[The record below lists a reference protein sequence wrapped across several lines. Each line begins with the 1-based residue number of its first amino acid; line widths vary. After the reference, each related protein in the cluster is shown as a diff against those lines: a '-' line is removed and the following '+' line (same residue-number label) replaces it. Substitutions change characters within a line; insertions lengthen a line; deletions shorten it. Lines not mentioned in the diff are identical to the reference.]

1 MTKESS
7 VELELLYTTVLQI
20 YRTLET
26 LQQPVET
33 WDAIFVYSTA
43 YEKSRGIKFQ
53 FKSQPATA
61 KTYYQGQSNDNS
73 GSNKNVCPIC
83 KGKHYV
89 MKCPKYVDETLAQ
102 KLALVTKH
110 KLCFNCLGN
119 HRVSHCKV
127 VKRCQ
132 KCGKK
137 HHTTI
142 HKVEASSEK
151 KDVKSEDQVQ
161 SSSAVMD
168 TNAAKVL
175 HSIVDSNVPASC
187 VLLATARLTSSI
199 PSLAYDKDAWLHL
212 KNLNLADP
220 SFNKPGSIDLIIGID
235 LYTQIIE
242 EGIVKGEPNTPIAQ
256 LTKLGWIVSGLASLN
271 QIRSH
276 AQGYHVSV
284 NDDLH
289 DLLKRFWETE
299 EVSLSTQTLSKD
311 EQDCEDHFKATHS
324 RDAVGRYIVKLPFKD
339 SPDKLGDSK
348 AKAIRQMVNMS
359 NKFSNNK
366 SHGKLYT
373 DFIEEYEKLNHMKR
387 VDKNL
392 IEPNRVYYMPH
403 HGVYREQSLSTKLR
417 VVFNGSSKT
426 TTGYSLNQ
434 ILHAGAK
441 LQINLFN
448 VLIWFRV
455 FRYVF
460 FADIEKMYRQI
471 RVHPD
476 DWDFQR
482 IVWIDFLALRAFE
495 QLILDEGH
503 RFPLAM
509 PTMKKGRYIDDF
521 FGGEDTIEKTQ
532 LVIEQLNG
540 SNSCASYKKHQALRF
555 QDGLDQTK
563 LTHLKFMDFAMHL
576 STQSLLLFIL
586 GLVLMSQ

>member
-1 MTKESS
+1 MDSIVNRLGQQLVLSSFIANAYDNFINEGSPVITQQQIDRYVASLNNLWTQFSRENEGILMALTRLPRDERIPLLTHSYFSESLYTDTRICYLASVEQIKSSLSLREPVVLGASLREEEPVVVRSSSRINEPSATKDSVTSEQPVLTNSVSVPSLSNKIPSTSHVMSYGSPYARLPRMDIPTFDGNPAKWLEYRDLFHSMVVSTSLTAVEMLQYLKTSLIGTAAHLIQNTTLTAENFLKAWESLVSFYDNTRLQVNTALNSLVNLKPMTKESS

-33 WDAIFVYSTA
+33 WDAIFVYSTVRRLDSESVKAWENKLGSSKIPPSWKELIEFLVTRLFSLQA

-187 VLLATARLTSSI
+187 VLLATARVFIIFDRNETRSVRALIDPRSEVSIITERVVQQLNLPRRNSSI
-199 PSLAYDKDAWLHL
+199 SLAGIGGQGT
-212 KNLNLADP
+212 
-220 SFNKPGSIDLIIGID
+220 NKTKAVIG
-235 LYTQIIE
+235 LEAT
-242 EGIVKGEPNTPIAQ
+242 IA
-256 LTKLGWIVSGLASLN
+256 
-271 QIRSH
+271 
-276 AQGYHVSV
+276 
-284 NDDLH
+284 
-289 DLLKRFWETE
+289 
-299 EVSLSTQTLSKD
+299 
-311 EQDCEDHFKATHS
+311 
-324 RDAVGRYIVKLPFKD
+324 
-339 SPDKLGDSK
+339 
-348 AKAIRQMVNMS
+348 
-359 NKFSNNK
+359 
-366 SHGKLYT
+366 
-373 DFIEEYEKLNHMKR
+373 
-387 VDKNL
+387 
-392 IEPNRVYYMPH
+392 
-403 HGVYREQSLSTKLR
+403 
-417 VVFNGSSKT
+417 
-426 TTGYSLNQ
+426 
-434 ILHAGAK
+434 
-441 LQINLFN
+441 
-448 VLIWFRV
+448 
-455 FRYVF
+455 
-460 FADIEKMYRQI
+460 
-471 RVHPD
+471 
-476 DWDFQR
+476 
-482 IVWIDFLALRAFE
+482 
-495 QLILDEGH
+495 
-503 RFPLAM
+503 
-509 PTMKKGRYIDDF
+509 
-521 FGGEDTIEKTQ
+521 
-532 LVIEQLNG
+532 
-540 SNSCASYKKHQALRF
+540 
-555 QDGLDQTK
+555 
-563 LTHLKFMDFAMHL
+563 
-576 STQSLLLFIL
+576 
-586 GLVLMSQ
+586 LMM

>member
-1 MTKESS
+1 MSDRKHGDVRETQAHLGYSG
-7 VELELLYTTVLQI
+7 TTTI
-20 YRTLET
+20 AGTNFTLNH
-26 LQQPVET
+26 
-33 WDAIFVYSTA
+33 
-43 YEKSRGIKFQ
+43 R
-53 FKSQPATA
+53 
-61 KTYYQGQSNDNS
+61 
-73 GSNKNVCPIC
+73 
-83 KGKHYV
+83 
-89 MKCPKYVDETLAQ
+89 
-102 KLALVTKH
+102 
-110 KLCFNCLGN
+110 GN

-161 SSSAVMD
+161 SSSAVID
-168 TNAAKVL
+168 ANAAKVL
-175 HSIVDSNVPASC
+175 HFIVDSNVPASC
-187 VLLATARLTSSI
+187 VLLATARVFIISDRNETRSVRALIDPGSEVSIITERVVQQLNLPRSNSSISLAGIGGQGTNKTKGITSFVIKPRFSSKFEIKTTAYILPKLTSSI
-199 PSLAYDKDAWLHL
+199 PSLSYDKDAWLHL

-220 SFNKPGSIDLIIGID
+220 SFNKPGSINLIIGID

-242 EGIVKGEPNTPIAQ
+242 KGIVKGEPNTPIAQ

-311 EQDCEDHFKATHS
+311 EQDCKDHFKATHS
-324 RDAVGRYIVKLPFKD
+324 RDADGRYIVKLPFKD

-392 IEPNRVYYMPH
+392 IEPNRAYYMPH

-482 IVWIDFLALRAFE
+482 IVWIDFLGKLIIFILLTVTYGLICAPFLALRAFE

-521 FGGEDTIEKTQ
+521 FGGEDTIE
-532 LVIEQLNG
+532 
-540 SNSCASYKKHQALRF
+540 
-555 QDGLDQTK
+555 
-563 LTHLKFMDFAMHL
+563 
-576 STQSLLLFIL
+576 
-586 GLVLMSQ
+586 